1 MRTAGRQAR
10 GSAVRLHGAGL
21 MRAMFV
27 IYLLVIVTGLVV
39 FITIGVI
46 GR

>member
-1 MRTAGRQAR
+1 
-10 GSAVRLHGAGL
+10 LFGAGL
-21 MRAMFV
+21 MRAIFV

-39 FITIGVI
+39 FITIGLI